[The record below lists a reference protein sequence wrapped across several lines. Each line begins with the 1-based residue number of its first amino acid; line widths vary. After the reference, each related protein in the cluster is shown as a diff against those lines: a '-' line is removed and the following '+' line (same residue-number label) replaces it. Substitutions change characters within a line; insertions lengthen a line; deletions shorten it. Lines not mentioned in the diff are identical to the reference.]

1 MDQWSQ
7 NFALARLVGLNPD
20 EFTGK
25 WIGIGSNFHGYD
37 DKKRLVIIPDF
48 YNSLDELRW
57 VDEKLTPE
65 QRLKA
70 VQALCVICDDAYGN
84 SEIAPS
90 DVFSPIEMTVMFL
103 SCRPHMR
110 TEAIL
115 KSLDLWVEK

>member
-37 DKKRLVIIPDF
+37 DKKRLVIIHDF

-57 VDEKLTPE
+57 V
-65 QRLKA
+65 
-70 VQALCVICDDAYGN
+70 DDAYGN

>member
-7 NFALARLVGLNPD
+7 NFALAEFVGLKPD
-20 EFTGK
+20 EVTGK
-25 WIGIGSNFHGYD
+25 WIAIGSNFHGYD
-37 DKKRLVIIPDF
+37 DENRLVIIPDF

-57 VDEKLTPE
+57 VNVTLTHK
-65 QRLKA
+65 QRIAA
-70 VQALCVICDDAYGN
+70 VQALCVICDEVYGN

-90 DVFSPIEMTVMFL
+90 DVLDPVEMTVMFL
-103 SCRPHMR
+103 SCPPHMR